1 MNHPLQASL
10 DYSNKMVS
18 SRMRRNHVVK
28 PVMNK
33 SDLLTIN
40 KVGRIMD
47 IRNTITKIKT
57 HGKQKSK
64 DIKGACK

>member
-1 MNHPLQASL
+1 MRGNHA
-10 DYSNKMVS
+10 
-18 SRMRRNHVVK
+18 VK
-28 PVMNK
+28 PVINK

-40 KVGRIMD
+40 KVGRIMS
-47 IRNTITKIKT
+47 ISNTINKIKT